1 MQWFDGHLDLAFL
14 AECGRDMHVDPDEAR
29 GRYTPA
35 AVTMPSLAEGG
46 VRACLATIF
55 TEAVDRSQSAE
66 TGAFAYPAGDA
77 QAAWVCGMRQLR
89 LYHTWRDAGLIQLMS
104 TRGNNRGL
112 MAESPH
118 GPLLVGVLMECADPI
133 ESPEQLVTWVEDGV
147 IAIGLTWAV
156 KSRYAGGNATP
167 GAGLTP
173 LGRELVERM
182 DELGVVHDLSHLS
195 QKATDQLLEMSDGAV
210 IASHSNCRALLDE
223 NDERHLSDE
232 TIRQIGKRGGIV
244 GLNLV
249 RQFIRTGLDRNDP
262 TDRPSV
268 EDAVRHVEH
277 VCEIMGHRRGVAL
290 GSDMDG
296 GITANDL
303 PRGIDRPRD
312 LVKLAEALRDRG
324 WSDEEINGFAWKNW
338 ARFWGLS

>member
-1 MQWFDGHLDLAFL
+1 
-14 AECGRDMHVDPDEAR
+14 
-29 GRYTPA
+29 
-35 AVTMPSLAEGG
+35 
-46 VRACLATIF
+46 
-55 TEAVDRSQSAE
+55 
-66 TGAFAYPAGDA
+66 
-77 QAAWVCGMRQLR
+77 
-89 LYHTWRDAGLIQLMS
+89 
-104 TRGNNRGL
+104 
-112 MAESPH
+112 
-118 GPLLVGVLMECADPI
+118 ADPI